1 MAIKVTAD
9 IPAWLQAMR
18 NKEKPVA
25 EAAVMALR
33 ETAANAVQQ
42 GRKDIA
48 GAGRFGTTFQEGLRY
63 RVTGANEGGTPSLN
77 ARATIYH
84 SYGYAE
90 VFEYGATISGK
101 PLLWI
106 PTTPGAPPPKKSK
119 KKLVSVNIAGKP
131 PMLFDAADRNRHKK
145 PLYVGVKQ
153 VRIPQK
159 FHIRDIVKENV
170 KHMGEL
176 FIKDFKE

>member
-1 MAIKVTAD
+1 MARFKITAD
-9 IPAWLQAMR
+9 IPAWLQAIR
-18 NKEKPVA
+18 DKEKPVA

-48 GAGRFGTTFQEGLRY
+48 AAGRTK
-63 RVTGANEGGTPSLN
+63 GASEGGAASLN
-77 ARATIYH
+77 ATATIFH
-84 SYGYAE
+84 RYGIAE

-106 PTTPGAPPPKKSK
+106 PTTPGAPPPKKSG

-131 PMLFDAADRNRHKK
+131 PMLFDAADRDRHKK

-153 VRIPQK
+153 VRIAQK
-159 FHIRDIVKENV
+159 FHIRDIVKENM